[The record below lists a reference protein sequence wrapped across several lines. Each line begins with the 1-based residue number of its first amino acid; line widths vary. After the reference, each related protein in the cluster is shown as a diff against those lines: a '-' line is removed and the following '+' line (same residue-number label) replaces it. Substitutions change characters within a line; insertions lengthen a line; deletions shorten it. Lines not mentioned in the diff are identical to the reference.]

1 MVFGLLAVL
10 SYFLFTIPQN
20 RALKT
25 SAKSGRWLMM
35 VTFGVS
41 FGNVVSGRI
50 SVLLGEL
57 LKIFQNW
64 LGMV

>member
-1 MVFGLLAVL
+1 
-10 SYFLFTIPQN
+10 
-20 RALKT
+20 
-25 SAKSGRWLMM
+25 M

-57 LKIFQNW
+57 TKILGDW
-64 LGMV
+64 LGML